1 MATFSLTNTNGSAV
15 VRLQPWTINEV
26 VFKGVELKT
35 GTTKDGGIW
44 KAIQFKFAGN
54 NGIFEPMFFCPKE
67 GGDQR
72 PSGETN
78 GRKWEMPSQM
88 EQLAFAIAHVVG
100 VMAPANYE
108 KLKKVSLNLPA
119 DFEKLVETVKK
130 AMASAV
136 NKSTN
141 IKLIA
146 DNRGYAAV
154 PNFININKESGE
166 AYISNNWVGEN
177 LAFSAYE
184 IKKMEAA
191 KNAKPTAVEETSEDI
206 AEDSSENDDLNFDI

>member
-15 VRLQPWTINEV
+15 TRLQPWTINEV
-26 VFKGVELKT
+26 VLKGVELKT
-35 GTTKDGGIW
+35 GTTKDGNTW
-44 KAIQFKFAGN
+44 KAMQIKFAGN

-100 VMAPANYE
+100 VLAPANYE

-130 AMASAV
+130 ALSSAV

-146 DNRGYAAV
+146 DNRGYAAI

-166 AYISNNWVGEN
+166 AYISNNWIGEN

-191 KNAKPTAVEETSEDI
+191 KTAKPSEIKDDVEETVDT
-206 AEDSSENDDLNFDI
+206 AEDNDDLDFDI